1 MTEPPPLRDGS
12 QTSQVLG
19 PGTGVCLA
27 ANQTRSSEGAGP
39 VADQISGDV
48 GPTHEQQRGEAKA
61 EATRRRKAAASPP
74 GPPLEKTQKTEALG
88 LETLKTEALG
98 LETLKTE
105 ALQPEVLETL
115 EGAMLGA
122 EALEQELETPKR
134 RAARRLGRQ
143 TQEQEWPHP
152 VQPPAQQSPK
162 RLNDA
167 SLSPAPRAPPIQ
179 AEEGLTFPGVCPS
192 SAVPV

>member
-1 MTEPPPLRDGS
+1 MTESPLKGWIPDIPSLGWEGGA
-12 QTSQVLG
+12 LKEG

-27 ANQTRSSEGAGP
+27 AEQTRSSEGAGP

-105 ALQPEVLETL
+105 VLGLET
-115 EGAMLGA
+115 
-122 EALEQELETPKR
+122 
-134 RAARRLGRQ
+134 
-143 TQEQEWPHP
+143 
-152 VQPPAQQSPK
+152 
-162 RLNDA
+162 
-167 SLSPAPRAPPIQ
+167 
-179 AEEGLTFPGVCPS
+179 
-192 SAVPV
+192 